1 MQTGNLIDGEF
12 VKAASG
18 KAVTVFNPADDQPLA
33 EVPDVGEGE
42 IARAIDAASKAFP
55 GWSRTPAIERAALLR
70 RWAGLMLRD
79 VERLASLMTAE
90 QGKPLAEAEGEI
102 RYAAS
107 FLTDAAAHAETLC
120 GAAVPSPRTDM
131 RITAI
136 RQPVGVCAAITPW
149 NFPSA
154 MLARKLGPALASG
167 CTMLAKPA
175 HQTPLSAIAMAELGV
190 EAGLPKGVFN
200 LVTCEAKLFSE
211 TVFADSRVRKVSFT
225 GSTPVGRLLMK
236 LASENLARLSL
247 ELGGHAPFV
256 IFDDADLEAAADG
269 LVASKFRNAGQTC
282 ICPNRLYIHASVYE
296 DAMGKLERKIRA
308 LKVGPG
314 DAEGV
319 KIGPLISDDA
329 MEKVETHVA
338 DAIGQGAEVRCGGER
353 ARPQAGGRTLADR
366 FYQPTLLSG
375 LKPSML
381 IAKEETFG
389 PVIGAAA
396 FQTEADAIELANST
410 PYGLAS
416 YFYTRDAS
424 RAVRVAEAMRAGIV
438 GVNNGGVSTAQAP
451 FGGVGLSGF
460 GREGG
465 AWALEEYT
473 NVKYISTGVGGL

>member
-1 MQTGNLIDGEF
+1 MQTGNLIGGEF
-12 VKAASG
+12 VKPASG
-18 KAVTVFNPADDQPLA
+18 KSITVFNPADDQPLA
-33 EVPDVGEGE
+33 EVPDVGEDG

-55 GWSRTPAIERAALLR
+55 GWSATPAIERAEILR

-79 VERLASLMTAE
+79 AERLASRMTAE
-90 QGKPLAEAEGEI
+90 QGKRLAEAEGEI

-107 FLTDAAAHAETLC
+107 FLTDAAAHAETLL
-120 GAAVPSPRTDM
+120 GHQVPSPKRDM

-190 EAGLPKGVFN
+190 VAGLPDGVFN
-200 LVTCEAKLFSE
+200 LVTCDAKLFSE

-236 LASENLARLSL
+236 LASENLVRLSL

-256 IFDDADLEAAADG
+256 IFEDADLDAAADG
-269 LVASKFRNAGQTC
+269 LIASKFRNAGQTC
-282 ICPNRLYIHASVYE
+282 ICPNRLYIHASVYDE
-296 DAMGKLERKIRA
+296 AMDRLRQKIEK

-329 MEKVETHVA
+329 MEKVERHVA
-338 DAIGQGAEVRCGGER
+338 DAKQHGAEVLCGGER
-353 ARPQAGGRTLADR
+353 AKPQANGRTLADR
-366 FYQPTLLSG
+366 FYTPTLLSG
-375 LKPSML
+375 LKPAMAM
-381 IAKEETFG
+381 AKEETFG
-389 PVIGAAA
+389 PVIGAAS
-396 FQTEADAIELANST
+396 FDTEAEAIGLANSS

-416 YFYTRDAS
+416 YYYTRDHS
-424 RAVRVAEAMRAGIV
+424 RAIRVAEAIRAGIV

-465 AWALEEYT
+465 PWALDEYT
-473 NVKYISTGVGGL
+473 DVKYISTGVAEG